1 MQDCLCAGP
10 AFNVGMLYGN
20 LDETHDIISK
30 WDKDKI
36 INAYLEAPEKGFN
49 TQLMGKDLL
58 YWAST
63 LLDLSRIDYGELKL
77 NIEELSINEHIN
89 KAIDSLKNLGKRKN
103 ISIKCSCSKGKI
115 VLADKNALERIL
127 NNLIE
132 NAFKYSD
139 SQSTI
144 NISTKKVKDHSEIS
158 VKDSGRGIPNEEQ
171 DFLFDRFYRTAE
183 ARATE
188 EKGSG
193 LGLAI
198 VKNLVNNL
206 NGEVGVKNAKPQG
219 SIFWFTLPLK
229 TS

>member
-1 MQDCLCAGP
+1 MSHELRTPVSVIMA
-10 AFNVGMLYGN
+10 NS
-20 LDETHDIISK
+20 ETLVDGALE
-30 WDKDKI
+30 DKKQAKVFAKAI
-36 INAYLEAPEKGFN
+36 LHNAERLSD
-49 TQLMGKDLL
+49 MV
-58 YWAST
+58 SS

-77 NIEELSINEHIN
+77 NIEELHINEHID
-89 KAIDSLKNLGKRKN
+89 KAIDSIKHLGKRKN
-103 ISIKCSCSKGKI
+103 ITIKCSCSKGKI
-115 VLADKNALERIL
+115 VLADKNAIERIL

-139 SQSTI
+139 ADSTI
-144 NISTKKVKDHSEIS
+144 NISTRKVKDHLEIS

>member
-1 MQDCLCAGP
+1 MAN
-10 AFNVGMLYGN
+10 A
-20 LDETHDIISK
+20 ETLVDGAL
-30 WDKDKI
+30 KDKKQAKVFSKAI
-36 INAYLEAPEKGFN
+36 LHNSERLSD
-49 TQLMGKDLL
+49 MV
-58 YWAST
+58 SS

-77 NIEELSINEHIN
+77 NIEELDINEHIN

-103 ISIKCSCSKGKI
+103 ISISCSCSKGKI

-139 SQSTI
+139 SESTI
-144 NISTKKVKDHSEIS
+144 NISTRKVKDHLEIS
-158 VKDSGRGIPNEEQ
+158 VKDSGRGIPDQEQ
-171 DFLFDRFYRTAE
+171 GFLFDRFYRTAE
-183 ARATE
+183 ARATD

-206 NGEVGVKNAKPQG
+206 NGEVGIRNVKPQG
-219 SIFWFTLPLK
+219 STFWFTLPLN